1 MPEIAF
7 TEELAQAIQ
16 GDLEHILTTL
26 PTLATKEDIKQI
38 RQEMATKEELRLA
51 VADIKAT
58 MATKEDLLKL
68 PKLEEIR
75 EIVTNANQAVLKEVD
90 GLRVRMNRVENHLG
104 LN

>member
-1 MPEIAF
+1 MNKKIIEKIIIMPEAAF

-26 PTLATKEDIKQI
+26 PTLATKEDIAQI
-38 RQEMATKEELRLA
+38 RAE
-51 VADIKAT
+51 

-104 LN
+104 LA